1 MNLTRTAALSVAG
14 GALAVWLAAAATS
27 GTRPAGPV
35 PVAPQS
41 SADVRGEEL
50 KSEIARLHERLRP
63 SAAPLQTRD
72 LFRYSAKQPATQA
85 AAGTPPGPVPL
96 VLPMLAALAVKLVG
110 IAEDVGPDG
119 PVRTAMLSFRGD
131 LIFAKEGEPVG
142 TQYRVARISADVVE
156 LTDSTAGSTLRL
168 ALK

>member
-1 MNLTRTAALSVAG
+1 
-14 GALAVWLAAAATS
+14 
-27 GTRPAGPV
+27 
-35 PVAPQS
+35 
-41 SADVRGEEL
+41 
-50 KSEIARLHERLRP
+50 
-63 SAAPLQTRD
+63 LQTRD

-85 AAGTPPGPVPL
+85 AGTPPAPVPL
-96 VLPMLAALAVKLVG
+96 VLPVLAALAVKLVG